1 MELKDTKKTIRD
13 KEKHIN
19 DLIDKQATNPNLN
32 EEKEQISK
40 LKQMIKKIQAENDE
54 LKKR

>member
-1 MELKDTKKTIRD
+1 MKLQLKDTKKTIRD

-32 EEKEQISK
+32 EEKEQINK
-40 LKQMIKKIQAENDE
+40 LKQMIKKIQSEND
-54 LKKR
+54 